1 MRLTSVMQFVIYGAV
16 GFGIPWA
23 LLGAFGGGFPL
34 AGGVGL
40 VLGGAIFSG
49 DFSALLLYTPVL
61 SLGGACG
68 GAVLGLAFNDFRRVV
83 ILAVLGAVGFFVG
96 AFIVVALFFS
106 LSFVQAGYGLLEA
119 LSAAALGLVVGAVL
133 GLSLRSLRS
142 TVVLALMGLVGFG
155 IGGVIAAALQGF
167 PLQPS
172 ESFPSLQTAT
182 FGAVEGIIGGASLG
196 VALGYLESRK
206 SASERRP
213 RVR

>member
-1 MRLTSVMQFVIYGAV
+1 MSLTSVMRFVIYGAV
-16 GFGIPWA
+16 GFGIGWA

-96 AFIVVALFFS
+96 SFIVVALFFS
-106 LSFVQAGYGLLEA
+106 LSFAQVGYSMLEA
-119 LSAAALGLVVGAVL
+119 LSAASLGLAIGALL
-133 GLSLRSLRS
+133 GLSLRSFRGTL
-142 TVVLALMGLVGFG
+142 VLGLMGLVGFG
-155 IGGVIAAALQGF
+155 IGGMLAAALQGF
-167 PLQPS
+167 PVQPS
-172 ESFPSLQTAT
+172 EGLFSLQSAM
-182 FGAVEGIIGGASLG
+182 FGAIEGIIGGASLG
-196 VALGYLESRK
+196 AALGSL
-206 SASERRP
+206 ERRRP
-213 RVR
+213 ATQRESQVN